1 MPSYSNPKYLASPFK
16 TSQIR
21 KPFLLPIMPYSLLNP
36 KLLCILCV
44 FSLIACTPSLTA
56 SQASHTLALNS
67 KGESFDLEIQEQEE
81 YSFEVH
87 QKLLLDSLN
96 FYLSKADSTPKEV
109 VVYIHG
115 GMLGI
120 RGSVDRSKV
129 FSQAMKQDGKFP
141 VIVNWESS
149 FESSYFVDRLFNVR
163 DGQYWEYNH
172 KTFLHPLL
180 AAVYLPGDILQGLV
194 RSPFQWNEQFLHTK
208 ESFYDS
214 TDIDLSTQNIQD
226 LNLIYPGPRPN
237 SLGRTTGSLFSQYV
251 FPGVIK
257 PVSMVFLDG
266 IGREAWNN
274 MLFKTQA
281 LIYGKGI
288 DPSERGPLI
297 KTMDLINQALLKYP
311 NAQITLIGHSMG
323 SIVISNLIREL
334 PNLRVKN
341 IVHMAAADNIRS
353 LNDVVIPYLQKHP
366 NTQFFN
372 LTLDPYNE
380 GNENNGA
387 DFILRGSLLNWIDN
401 MYISNNGLLD
411 RTSGSA
417 INYIRNKSH
426 FLPLLD
432 INQEPVHKRM
442 NLRIFGRAEQILV
455 DGKNM
460 ESPQWHIDFMDP
472 EYQFWNASFWQN
484 PVLENEKNKGKMSI
498 GD

>member
-1 MPSYSNPKYLASPFK
+1 MTFQTFLFK
-16 TSQIR
+16 A
-21 KPFLLPIMPYSLLNP
+21 LLSI
-36 KLLCILCV
+36 CI
-44 FSLIACTPSLTA
+44 FSFIACTPRLNS

-67 KGESFDLEIQEQEE
+67 KGENFELNILGQDS
-81 YSFEVH
+81 YSFENH
-87 QKLLLDSLN
+87 QQLLLDSLN
-96 FYLSKADSTPKEV
+96 LYLNKPDSSNNEV

-120 RGSVDRSKV
+120 RKSVERSKV
-129 FSQAMKQDGKFP
+129 FSEAMKKDGKFP
-141 VIVNWESS
+141 IIVNWESS

-214 TDIDLSTQNIQD
+214 TDIDLNPQFIKN
-226 LNLIYPGPRPN
+226 LNLIYPGARSN
-237 SLGRTTGSLFSQYV
+237 SLARSTGSLFSQYV
-251 FPGVIK
+251 IPGAIK

-281 LIYGKGI
+281 LVYGKGI
-288 DPSERGPLI
+288 DPSERGPLV
-297 KTMDLINQALLKYP
+297 KTMKLINQTLKNHP
-311 NAQITLIGHSMG
+311 NTTVTFIGHSMG
-323 SIVISNLIREL
+323 SIVISNLIREVPSL
-334 PNLRVKN
+334 EVDR

-353 LNDVVIPYLQKHP
+353 LNDVIIPYLQKHP
-366 NTQFFN
+366 KTEFYN

-417 INYIRNKSH
+417 INYIHNKTH
-426 FLPLLD
+426 FLDLFD
-432 INQEPVHKRM
+432 KDNKAVSERM
-442 NLRIFGRAEQILV
+442 NLRIFGRAEQILI
-455 DGKNM
+455 DGKRM
-460 ESPQWHIDFMDP
+460 ESPQMHIDFMNPD
-472 EYQFWNASFWQN
+472 YQFWNASFWQN
-484 PVLENEKNKGKMSI
+484 PVLDDQKNKGKMSI